1 MVDIRPVDWR
11 LALLKQNP
19 FPNSPPRRPEEAV
32 WAGFDKL
39 KGQFENLLGEALT
52 TSRTQVILNWGEWG
66 SGKTHAAV
74 YFSCLDSLSSKVSA
88 KQVRQVWNLYIQTPK
103 EADRAGELFYRDIVE
118 AIGFRKL
125 RKEILRIIET
135 YGDQNALEKLQEATE
150 SEILGK
156 SLWLLGFERDRS
168 GKLSLFQEEGA
179 SEKWQRLLEAYFFSE
194 TTKTDL
200 KTLGLSRGISSAR
213 DRSHILGGLLRCL
226 TGFAPTSETEEHS
239 RVILWIDELEDLI
252 YYTARH
258 YRPFTQG
265 LRELIDFVPYYLTL
279 LMNITLASP
288 EAFEDTTTILGEAI
302 LDRVTDQV
310 QFHSPSEK
318 EALEYFCDLVNHP
331 HYRTEDPKAR
341 GLPDTYPFAKSA
353 IVNLIANLP
362 NRTPRDVNQR
372 CSEVVRKAFQRG
384 IISGLGEGVIDKDFV
399 LSLEEERIERDMR

>member
-1 MVDIRPVDWR
+1 MIGFRPVDWQ
-11 LALLKQNP
+11 LMLLNQNP
-19 FPNSPPRRPEEAV
+19 FPNAPPRRPEEAI
-32 WAGFDKL
+32 WAGFDRL
-39 KGQFENLLGEALT
+39 RGQFENLFSEALT
-52 TSRTQVILNWGEWG
+52 TSRTQVILNWGERG
-66 SGKTHAAV
+66 SGKTHSAV
-74 YFSCLDSLSSKVSA
+74 YFRHPDNLPS

-103 EADRAGELFYRDIVE
+103 ETDQAGELFYRNIVE

-179 SEKWQRLLEAYFFSE
+179 SEEWQRLLEAYFFSE
-194 TTKTDL
+194 TTKTNL
-200 KTLGLSRGISSAR
+200 KTLGLSRGISSAQ

-226 TGFAPTSETEEHS
+226 TGFAPTSEIEEHS
-239 RVILWIDELEDLI
+239 RIILWIDELEDLI

-258 YRPFTQG
+258 YRLFTQG
-265 LRELIDFVPYYLTL
+265 LRELVDLVPHYFTL

-288 EAFEDTTTILGEAI
+288 EAFEDTTTVLGEAV
-302 LDRVTDQV
+302 LSRVTDKV
-310 QFHSPSEK
+310 PFHSPSEE
-318 EALEYFCDLVNHP
+318 EALEYFCDLVT

-341 GLPDTYPFAKSA
+341 GLPDTYPFAKPA

-362 NRTPRDVNQR
+362 NRTLRDINKR
-372 CSEVVRKAFQRG
+372 CSEVVRAALHRG

-399 LSLEEERIERDMR
+399 LSLEEERIGRDMR